1 MQLQHVKLRF
11 FARITEHALKHHR
24 HVTHEINRIVVHHD
38 LPRHIE
44 FFFALRFLFP
54 DRGFHRRRRSFF
66 ELHGADR
73 AHEKCYHTV
82 SAVQTVAVARILRWT
97 TRILRA
103 LAALRSSKPCKWSNP
118 WTTYKR
124 NSRSKAFPN
133 RRALRRA
140 LSTPTKISPCWKV
153 ITSVGPDSFMNC
165 RCNDA
170 IFRSETIKTEI
181 SRSWARSVFF
191 LRGKRRQSSAA
202 FRANISRSTTCTGT
216 LRWRLRTVISGIGA
230 IASRIGLSEL
240 DRLNR
245 SSFRSGPVVI
255 EFLEHRVD
263 HFRSRH
269 LPAGGDRTAQR
280 LTPNRLDL
288 QGASRFPILQRRR
301 FVGAHRFRALHVFTP
316 GITRKRVAAFLG
328 CGDHFVHQ
336 CEHRLSQIFVANDCG
351 GVDSAP

>member
-1 MQLQHVKLRF
+1 MHLQHVKLRF

-97 TRILRA
+97 TCILCA
-103 LAALRSSKPCKWSNP
+103 LAALRSSKPCKWSKP
-118 WTTYKR
+118 WITYKR

-133 RRALRRA
+133 LRAFRQA
-140 LSTPTKISPCWKV
+140 LSAPTKISPCWKV

-202 FRANISRSTTCTGT
+202 FRANISRSTTSTVT

-245 SSFRSGPVVI
+245 SSFSLRPGCDRVSLAPRRSFPFSASARRRQPHGATAHPKSA
-255 EFLEHRVD
+255 
-263 HFRSRH
+263 RSPKGVP
-269 LPAGGDRTAQR
+269 LPNPAASKVCRR
-280 LTPNRLDL
+280 PSFPC
-288 QGASRFPILQRRR
+288 ASRVHARHHSEARGPLFGLRPSLRPSM
-301 FVGAHRFRALHVFTP
+301 RASP
-316 GITRKRVAAFLG
+316 
-328 CGDHFVHQ
+328 
-336 CEHRLSQIFVANDCG
+336 VANLCRQ
-351 GVDSAP
+351 